1 MKKFLLLLGL
11 FLFLGCIDQSEEV
24 SILPKEEI
32 LEVFENNIEA
42 GEISLDFQNY
52 NGYMEVHL
60 WDKWSYRIEINKWAR
75 ATTSQD
81 AKRDAKNLKVDF
93 SEVIED
99 EIIILTLKTE
109 DKISAGADVTAYL
122 PRGTFTTVDL
132 STFNGYIRVEEMTA
146 LDATL
151 VTANGDIRGFI
162 TASTL
167 RVTTSNGKIQGSY
180 QGHVVTIETTNGR
193 IDIECGVSGEYDIET
208 VNGDIDVIV
217 YSDFAFNLKSTI
229 KDIIVDA
236 DNVIYILDER
246 DHKKGYTSE
255 DTQLY
260 ILASTTF
267 GSVTIVR
274 K

>member
-1 MKKFLLLLGL
+1 MKKFFLLLGL
-11 FLFLGCIDQSEEV
+11 FLFLGCIDQGEDV

-32 LEVFENNIEA
+32 LEVFEKNIEVE
-42 GEISLDFQNY
+42 EISLDFQNY
-52 NGYMEVHL
+52 NGYIEVYL
-60 WDKWSYRIEINKWAR
+60 WDKWSYRIEVNKWAR

-81 AKRDAKNLKVDF
+81 AKRDVENLEVDF

-99 EIIILTLKTE
+99 GIILTLETE

-122 PRGTFTTVDL
+122 PRGTFTTVNL
-132 STFNGYIRVEEMTA
+132 STFNGYIQVEEMTA

-151 VTANGDIRGFI
+151 VTANGTIRGVI

-167 RVTTSNGKIQGSY
+167 RVTTSNGKIQGFYHGSI
-180 QGHVVTIETTNGR
+180 VTLETTNGR
-193 IDIECGVSGEYDIET
+193 IDIECGLNGEYDIET

-217 YSDFAFNLKSTI
+217 YSDFTFNLKSTVG
-229 KDIIVDA
+229 DILVDA
-236 DNVIYILDER
+236 DNVVYVLDER

-255 DTQLY
+255 DTQLT

-267 GSVTIVR
+267 GSVTVV
-274 K
+274 KK